1 MISPERIEQ
10 VTRVVEKAGLN
21 ERTLSA
27 LREAFAEI
35 HFTYCREDD
44 IGTGVGIGNP
54 VREASGFNLC
64 LVDGRSHCMR
74 FTTNPEV
81 ATGLVL
87 AETDDG
93 D

>member
-1 MISPERIEQ
+1 MITPERIEQ

-21 ERTLSA
+21 DRTLSA
-27 LREAFAEI
+27 LREAFTEL
-35 HFTYCREDD
+35 HFTHCMDDD
-44 IGTGVGIGNP
+44 IGVGLGTGTP
-54 VREASGFNLC
+54 VREAPGFKVY

-74 FTTNPEV
+74 FTTNAEA

-87 AETDDG
+87 AESDDG